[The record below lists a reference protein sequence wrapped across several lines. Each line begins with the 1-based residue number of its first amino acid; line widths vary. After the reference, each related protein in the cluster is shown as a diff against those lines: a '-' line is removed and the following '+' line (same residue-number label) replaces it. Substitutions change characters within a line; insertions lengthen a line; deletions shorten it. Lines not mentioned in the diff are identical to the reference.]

1 MKRLFFPSLLL
12 LLLLFSCKA
21 TEAPTLPSAGESKEV
36 TLENLKNFYQD
47 NSSDSRAIY
56 NYAYALS
63 AEKEYKISL
72 LVLTPVMEEEEP
84 PLRFAQLYSYN
95 LIKLYRYNE
104 GVKLL
109 KQILSYDSANIEVR
123 LQLASILSILGR
135 GAEAKAEALTVLNY
149 DKTNSSAIKILSLYS
164 DFYKALLGE
173 EETKEKAS
181 INLLSRPNID
191 KSFTLDRGEKLSL
204 LPLFR

>member
-1 MKRLFFPSLLL
+1 M
-12 LLLLFSCKA
+12 
-21 TEAPTLPSAGESKEV
+21 
-36 TLENLKNFYQD
+36 
-47 NSSDSRAIY
+47 
-56 NYAYALS
+56 
-63 AEKEYKISL
+63 
-72 LVLTPVMEEEEP
+72 P

-104 GVKLL
+104 CIKLL
-109 KQILSYDSANIEVR
+109 NKILSFDSANIEVR

-135 GAEAKAEALTVLNY
+135 DAEAKAEALTVLNY